1 LSTGYPPS
9 DYPTPPPGYGA
20 SVRRRASRW
29 PGPPPSGPFPRQ
41 PTPRSWFKRYLPWI
55 ALFLAILTS
64 GVFGYLLLTLR
75 DVPDPGAIPVLA
87 HSIVVYDRKGR
98 QIAQINSQG
107 QYYESLHL
115 ADMGYMNQWATIAA
129 EDRGFYQHSAIDPLR
144 TVSAAASDVLHR
156 GNLQGGSTI
165 TQQVVKIS
173 VLTPQRSIFRKLQE
187 ATLAFG
193 LESRYTKDQILEMYL
208 NRVGYG
214 HNAYG
219 IGAAAKVYFGAG
231 TDAKNLTAGQ
241 AAFLAGLINGPSYYD
256 PTTNY
261 EGAKERQL
269 YVLDGMVKI
278 GKLSQADADKAA
290 QEDVKSELKYDR
302 TLLQNQAPHFVDYV
316 IRRVEKTLGAE
327 NVPAGLQIHTTLDL
341 DLQNLAQ
348 QAVTNGVS
356 KLKGFGVNNGDLL
369 AANPQTG
376 EILAWV
382 GSADFTDQ
390 SIAGQVDVV
399 ESPRQPGS
407 SFKPYVFAAALKDH
421 AITLSTT
428 VHDTPTDFG
437 GVPPFKPQDFDNSFL
452 GDMTARRA
460 LLLSRNVPAVEVAKM
475 EGIDRVIQEAHA
487 QGINADL
494 KPYLST
500 AIGSGDV
507 TMLEHLQGYQV
518 FADQG
523 TRVPLIAITSVT
535 DAAQNDLIPPI
546 RPGSQGGKS
555 QPLTPAQ
562 AYLITD
568 TLKDYPSQWHL
579 GWKRQMAGKSGTT
592 DTGDGRNLHPDA
604 WMMAYNPQIVVGAW
618 AGNTNPTPP
627 NFGKPTTAYGV
638 NVGQQILAQ
647 FINNLPSGMSGWYQR
662 PSGIVNGSGCSGQS
676 SGSGEIYLAGTE
688 GGVSCPTPSPTP
700 TPLPTLTPTPEPSST
715 PTPSPTPRS
724 SPHPSPSP

>member
-9 DYPTPPPGYGA
+9 DYPSPPPGYGA
-20 SVRRRASRW
+20 PVRRRASRW
-29 PGPPPSGPFPRQ
+29 PGPPPTGPFPRQ
-41 PTPRSWFKRYLPWI
+41 RPQRSWFKRYIPWI
-55 ALFLAILTS
+55 ALILAVLIS
-64 GVFGYLLLTLR
+64 GVFGYVLLTLR

-115 ADMGYMNQWATIAA
+115 ADMGSLNQWATIAA
-129 EDRGFYQHSAIDPLR
+129 EDRGFYQHSAVDLLR
-144 TVSAAASDVLHR
+144 TASAAASDVLHR

-173 VLTPQRSIFRKLQE
+173 VLTPQRSVFRKLQE

-193 LESRYTKDQILEMYL
+193 LENRYSKDQILEMYL

-219 IGAAAKVYFGAG
+219 IGAAAKVYFGAN
-231 TDAKNLTAGQ
+231 TEARSLTAGQ

-261 EGAKERQL
+261 EGAKERQQ
-269 YVLDGMVKI
+269 YVLDGMVRI
-278 GKLSQADADKAA
+278 GKLTQADADKAA
-290 QEDVKSELKYDR
+290 QEEIKSELKYDR

-316 IRRVEKTLGAE
+316 RRQVEKALGAE

-348 QAVTNGVS
+348 QAVTSGVG

-382 GSADFTDQ
+382 GSADFKDD

-399 ESPRQPGS
+399 ESKRQPGS
-407 SFKPYVFAAALKDH
+407 SFKPYVFAAALKDRT
-421 AITLSTT
+421 ITLSSTL
-428 VHDTPTDFG
+428 HDKPTDFG
-437 GVPPFKPQDFDNSFL
+437 GGYKPLDFDNSFM
-452 GDMTARRA
+452 GDMTARRS
-460 LLLSRNVPAVEVAKM
+460 LLLSRNVPAVEVAQM

-487 QGINADL
+487 QGINTDL
-494 KPYLST
+494 HSNLST
-500 AIGSGDV
+500 AIGSSEV
-507 TMLEHLQGYQV
+507 TMLDHLQGYQV
-518 FADQG
+518 FANQG
-523 TRVPLIAITSVT
+523 TRVPLISITSVT
-535 DAAQNDLIPPI
+535 DAQQNDLIAPVK
-546 RPGSQGGKS
+546 PGSQGGRS

-579 GWKRQMAGKSGTT
+579 GWRRQMAGKSGTT
-592 DTGDGRNLHPDA
+592 DLGTGANLHPDA

-627 NFGKPTTAYGV
+627 GYGKPTSAYGV

-647 FINNLPSGMSGWYQR
+647 FINNLPNSITGWYQR
-662 PSGIVNGSGCSGQS
+662 PNGIVSGNGCPGQS
-676 SGSGEIYLAGTE
+676 GTGGGSGEIYLSGTE
-688 GGVSCPTPSPTP
+688 GGVSCPSPSPTP
-700 TPLPTLTPTPEPSST
+700 TPVPSFTPT
-715 PTPSPTPRS
+715 PTPSVTPTPTPTP